1 MTSRK
6 LSEEIKRRIHAGETS
21 FEGENLPGLDLS
33 GMHSLENMNFKLCNL
48 AGANFRGS
56 TLRGSDFRGADLAS
70 VTFEDADL
78 ERCRFLG
85 PELGQT
91 NCRGAE
97 IEGVLIENR
106 VLD

>member
-1 MTSRK
+1 MTSRE
-6 LSEEIKRRIHAGETS
+6 LSEEIKRRIQAGETS
-21 FEGENLPGLDLS
+21 FEGENLSGIDLS
-33 GMHSLENMNFKLCNL
+33 GLHTLENLNFRRCNL

-78 ERCRFLG
+78 ERCRFHG
-85 PELGQT
+85 PELGKT

>member
-1 MTSRK
+1 MDSK
-6 LSEEIKRRIHAGETS
+6 ELSEEIRRRILAGETS
-21 FEGENLPGLDLS
+21 FEDENLAGIDLS
-33 GMHSLENMNFKLCNL
+33 GMHTLENLIFRRCNL
-48 AGANFRGS
+48 IGANFRGAI
-56 TLRGSDFRGADLAS
+56 LRGSDFRGADLAS

-97 IEGVLIENR
+97 MEGVLIEKR
-106 VLD
+106 ILD